1 MKFVLTSEMQ
11 WLPLARWPVTSAQS
25 CHCQARLP
33 LSSLAACSWKQP
45 MDCYCWFYVEAV
57 VVIYYNGV
65 GRNYQLFCISISVH
79 PRTKTNPF
87 SGSFYWMKRIR
98 CVCVYIYSGKLCDWC
113 FQHGRWICVS
123 CCISLN
129 VPYST
134 IYIKS
139 QHIRNKS
146 MAHLYEMQRLCQC
159 KYVRKYKEA
168 IFCMLFVHHNVMMII
183 IR

>member
-1 MKFVLTSEMQ
+1 
-11 WLPLARWPVTSAQS
+11 
-25 CHCQARLP
+25 
-33 LSSLAACSWKQP
+33 
-45 MDCYCWFYVEAV
+45 MDCCCRFYVEAGGYLLQWNREKC
-57 VVIYYNGV
+57 I
-65 GRNYQLFCISISVH
+65 NYSASVLVFIREQKQTLCTAH
-79 PRTKTNPF
+79 
-87 SGSFYWMKRIR
+87 FYLMKRIR
-98 CVCVYIYSGKLCDWC
+98 CVCLYSGKVCDWC

-146 MAHLYEMQRLCQC
+146 MAHLYEMQLLCQC

-168 IFCMLFVHHNVMMII
+168 IFCMLFVQNNVMMII

>member
-98 CVCVYIYSGKLCDWC
+98 CVCVC
-113 FQHGRWICVS
+113 
-123 CCISLN
+123 
-129 VPYST
+129 
-134 IYIKS
+134 IYILAS
-139 QHIRNKS
+139 CVTGVFS
-146 MAHLYEMQRLCQC
+146 MVAGYVFHVAFLWMSRTQRSISNPNIYETKAWHTYMKCNGYVNVNMYGNIKKLFFACFLYT
-159 KYVRKYKEA
+159 
-168 IFCMLFVHHNVMMII
+168 IMLWW
-183 IR
+183 